1 MTKRLWLIRHGP
13 THAKTMVGW
22 TDLAADLSDTAAL
35 NRLGDALP
43 SSAHMISSDLSR
55 AKSTADSIPA
65 GRLRLP
71 HDPNLRELHFGAWED
86 RTFADI
92 DAETP
97 DHLRAFWETPGPI
110 APPDGESWN
119 DLRART
125 DTAIDQ
131 LIAEGPEDIA
141 IVCHFGPVLTQIQ
154 RALDLDAVA
163 AFRIRIDPLSLTIIE
178 RHEGAWSVR
187 GINWRP

>member
-35 NRLGDALP
+35 GRLADTLP
-43 SSAHMISSDLSR
+43 ASAHMISSDLSR
-55 AKSTADSIPA
+55 ATATADGIAS
-65 GRLRLP
+65 GQHRRS

-86 RTFADI
+86 RSFGDI

-97 DHLRAFWETPGPI
+97 DHLRAFWETPGSV
-110 APPDGESWN
+110 APPGGESWN
-119 DLRART
+119 DLRTRV
-125 DTAIDQ
+125 DNAIDQ
-131 LIAEGPEDIA
+131 LVDDGPNDIA
-141 IVCHFGPVLTQIQ
+141 VICHFGPILTQIQ

-163 AFRIRIDPLSLTIIE
+163 AFRIRIDPLSLTVIE
-178 RHEGAWSVR
+178 QHEGAWSVR
-187 GINWRP
+187 GVNWRP